1 MITTLA
7 PLLKD
12 ETRFSYRCNGP
23 LQPKADQP
31 LAEPFPNRTQPF
43 PLSFTSPA
51 RQVGVCWIINR
62 RVSVLNLQGF
72 ISLRPSDFKCAGI
85 RIGPRRSPPPRQ
97 QIPKGARLKAADA
110 GTRRLRALRLAQ
122 GGTSSEP
129 QSNSEQSR
137 TTGPGL
143 GSKHPKGLVGAVLKA
158 EVYRLQP
165 EGLPPEEMQDD
176 LRGLY

>member
-1 MITTLA
+1 MTERCLTA
-7 PLLKD
+7 HAERASPEDRTHRD
-12 ETRFSYRCNGP
+12 E
-23 LQPKADQP
+23 K
-31 LAEPFPNRTQPF
+31 
-43 PLSFTSPA
+43 
-51 RQVGVCWIINR
+51 QVG
-62 RVSVLNLQGF
+62 
-72 ISLRPSDFKCAGI
+72 PS
-85 RIGPRRSPPPRQ
+85 
-97 QIPKGARLKAADA
+97 
-110 GTRRLRALRLAQ
+110 TRAQ